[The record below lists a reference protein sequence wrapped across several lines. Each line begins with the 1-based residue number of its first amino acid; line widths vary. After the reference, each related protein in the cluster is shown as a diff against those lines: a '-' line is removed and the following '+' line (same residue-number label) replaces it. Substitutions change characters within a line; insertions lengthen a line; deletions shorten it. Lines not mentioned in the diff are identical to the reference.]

1 MEKNK
6 MNIYEKLMNIQ
17 KELKCNKNQHNS
29 FGNYNY
35 RSCEDILETL
45 KPLLEKYRCTLTI
58 SDELQNIG
66 DRYYIKAT
74 ARLINIDAT
83 ESIENTAYARES
95 DDKKGM
101 SAEQVSGSCS
111 SYVRKYCL
119 GGLLLID
126 DTKDADTNE
135 YRNQIEDTE
144 HLMLMNQFN
153 ELAEETNLN
162 REALYKKL
170 GVKSNAEI
178 GNDKLKELISSMNKK
193 LGDK

>member
-1 MEKNK
+1 MELEK

-35 RSCEDILETL
+35 RSCEDILESL
-45 KPLLEKYRCTLTI
+45 KPLLNKYRCTLTI

-135 YRNQIEDTE
+135 YRNEIDDTE

-170 GVKSNAEI
+170 GVKSNSEI
-178 GNDKLKELISSMNKK
+178 PNDKLKELIGTMKKK
-193 LGDK
+193 LGGK

>member
-1 MEKNK
+1 MELEK

-35 RSCEDILETL
+35 RSCEDILESL
-45 KPLLEKYRCTLTI
+45 KPLLNKYRCTLTI

-135 YRNQIEDTE
+135 YRNEINDTE
-144 HLMLMNQFN
+144 HLMLMSQFN

-162 REALYKKL
+162 RDALYKKL
-170 GVKSNAEI
+170 GVSSNSEI
-178 GNDKLKELISSMNKK
+178 PNDKLKELIEQMKKK
-193 LGDK
+193 LGGK

>member
-1 MEKNK
+1 MELEK

-35 RSCEDILETL
+35 SSCEDILESL
-45 KPLLEKYRCTLTI
+45 KPLLNKYRCTLTI

-135 YRNQIEDTE
+135 YRNEINDTE
-144 HLMLMNQFN
+144 HLMLMSQFN

-162 REALYKKL
+162 RDALYKKL
-170 GVKSNAEI
+170 GVSSNSEI
-178 GNDKLKELISSMNKK
+178 PNDKLKELIEQMKKK
-193 LGDK
+193 LGGK

>member
-17 KELKCNKNQHNS
+17 IELKCSKNQRNS

-35 RSCEDILETL
+35 RSCEDILEAL
-45 KPLLEKYRCTLTI
+45 KPLLNKYRCTLTI

-74 ARLINIDAT
+74 ARLINLDEV

-119 GGLLLID
+119 GGLLLLD
-126 DTKDADTNE
+126 DNKDADTNE
-135 YRNQIEDTE
+135 YKNEADQTE
-144 HLMLMNQFN
+144 HLMLINQFN
-153 ELAEETNLN
+153 DLADETNLN
-162 REALYKKL
+162 RDALYKKL
-170 GVKSNAEI
+170 GVSSNSELS
-178 GNDKLKELISSMNKK
+178 NEQLKELITSMKK
-193 LGDK
+193 KVGSK